1 MKIKIE
7 LAENEK
13 QNPILLADAII
24 DYFGLYDFDMDSKS
38 YRDCWYG
45 FATTLAC
52 LNAFAEVNKP
62 VSWRT
67 DDE

>member
-13 QNPILLADAII
+13 QNPILFANAII
-24 DYFGLYDFDMDSKS
+24 DFYNLYAFDKQSKS
-38 YRDCWYG
+38 YRDLWDG
-45 FATTLAC
+45 FVTTLAC